1 MTRRPGLPLY
11 YSRYC
16 GNINKMKVHDL
27 DKENKSSH
35 VSDCLGHLIGHNS
48 RDRLGH
54 LEEHTGLSL
63 IENMITE
70 RINENERWSLE
81 EMVKI

>member
-1 MTRRPGLPLY
+1 MRRRTRALIPPGL
-11 YSRYC
+11 
-16 GNINKMKVHDL
+16 
-27 DKENKSSH
+27 
-35 VSDCLGHLIGHNS
+35 GHMIGHKS

-81 EMVKI
+81 EMIKI